1 MYKSYFKIGWRN
13 LLKHKGH
20 FAINITG
27 LGLGVATCL
36 LIAMFVVDELSYDRY
51 NTKADR
57 MARIVLKGF
66 VNGEHIKE
74 AVTPSPVA
82 QTLKDEFPEV
92 EAATRMRNA
101 GYPAITVDNTKY
113 KNVHLGFVD
122 PNFFEVFTLTWLK
135 GDVRT
140 ALKQPNTVV
149 ITQEQARTFFGDE
162 DPLNKT
168 IEIEQR
174 GGTYKVT
181 GIIDEVPANSHFH
194 FDLFASTEG
203 LPDSDENNWMASRFF
218 SYVVLSEGT
227 ALKTFE
233 SKLPD
238 IITKY
243 MGPQIEQIGMTYDKF
258 RENGN
263 SIGFFVQPLTDIH
276 LFSDFASQTELEPG
290 GNIHIVY
297 IFGAVALFML
307 VIACIN
313 FMNLSTAIASKR
325 SREVGVKKV
334 LGSHRG
340 QLIRQFLTESFIA
353 TVAAI
358 VLALMVV
365 ATALPLFN
373 ELSGKSLSTGFLLQ
387 PTVWASMAALLV
399 FITLL
404 AGGYPAFFM
413 SRFQVIAS
421 LKGRIVQ
428 GRTAAGI
435 RSVLVVFQFIISAG
449 LITAIIIVNEQM
461 QFIQSTSLGYDRE
474 QLLVLRESYL
484 LGRSEEVFRNQI
496 AADPRV
502 ESVTMSAFV
511 PAGPSDTNM
520 NGVYPGEQ
528 QDAIRRTLIYNIDDQ
543 YMATMGMVLKSGR
556 NFSAVSEQDSAHVI
570 INETAVRIFELG
582 EDPIGKILTMKGSP
596 VDRKVEVIGVV
607 KDFHARSL
615 HELIGPMMMLNN
627 PYGGL
632 IVRSKT
638 ADMGG
643 LIASI
648 QDQWQRFD
656 TGEPFTYGLLNE
668 LYNDAYVAEKKM
680 GAIMQIFGAIT
691 ILIACLGLFGLV
703 TFAAEQKVKEIGI
716 RKVLGANVV
725 QIVQLLSKDL
735 IRLVAVS
742 FVIAFPLGFYL
753 MDKWLQDFAYRISI
767 HWWIFAFAGGLTM
780 LIAFATIS
788 IKTIH
793 AAVANPVD
801 ALRNE

>member
-1 MYKSYFKIGWRN
+1 
-13 LLKHKGH
+13 
-20 FAINITG
+20 
-27 LGLGVATCL
+27 
-36 LIAMFVVDELSYDRY
+36 
-51 NTKADR
+51 
-57 MARIVLKGF
+57 
-66 VNGEHIKE
+66 
-74 AVTPSPVA
+74 
-82 QTLKDEFPEV
+82 
-92 EAATRMRNA
+92 
-101 GYPAITVDNTKY
+101 
-113 KNVHLGFVD
+113 
-122 PNFFEVFTLTWLK
+122 
-135 GDVRT
+135 
-140 ALKQPNTVV
+140 
-149 ITQEQARTFFGDE
+149 
-162 DPLNKT
+162 
-168 IEIEQR
+168 
-174 GGTYKVT
+174 
-181 GIIDEVPANSHFH
+181 
-194 FDLFASTEG
+194 
-203 LPDSDENNWMASRFF
+203 
-218 SYVVLSEGT
+218 
-227 ALKTFE
+227 
-233 SKLPD
+233 
-238 IITKY
+238 
-243 MGPQIEQIGMTYDKF
+243 
-258 RENGN
+258 
-263 SIGFFVQPLTDIH
+263 
-276 LFSDFASQTELEPG
+276 
-290 GNIHIVY
+290 
-297 IFGAVALFML
+297 
-307 VIACIN
+307 
-313 FMNLSTAIASKR
+313 
-325 SREVGVKKV
+325 
-334 LGSHRG
+334 
-340 QLIRQFLTESFIA
+340 
-353 TVAAI
+353 
-358 VLALMVV
+358 
-365 ATALPLFN
+365 
-373 ELSGKSLSTGFLLQ
+373 
-387 PTVWASMAALLV
+387 
-399 FITLL
+399 
-404 AGGYPAFFM
+404 
-413 SRFQVIAS
+413 
-421 LKGRIVQ
+421 
-428 GRTAAGI
+428 
-435 RSVLVVFQFIISAG
+435 
-449 LITAIIIVNEQM
+449 
-461 QFIQSTSLGYDRE
+461 
-474 QLLVLRESYL
+474 
-484 LGRSEEVFRNQI
+484 
-496 AADPRV
+496 
-502 ESVTMSAFV
+502 
-511 PAGPSDTNM
+511 
-520 NGVYPGEQ
+520 
-528 QDAIRRTLIYNIDDQ
+528 
-543 YMATMGMVLKSGR
+543 MATMGMVLKSGR